1 MAQSEA
7 CGDLRRS
14 PEINLTARA
23 KQPYKNEPLSKGR
36 GLAEVKDHCS
46 LDTPFTAQPD
56 IQ

>member
-23 KQPYKNEPLSKGR
+23 KQPYKTEPLSKGR

-46 LDTPFTAQPD
+46 LDTPFTVVGQ
-56 IQ
+56 